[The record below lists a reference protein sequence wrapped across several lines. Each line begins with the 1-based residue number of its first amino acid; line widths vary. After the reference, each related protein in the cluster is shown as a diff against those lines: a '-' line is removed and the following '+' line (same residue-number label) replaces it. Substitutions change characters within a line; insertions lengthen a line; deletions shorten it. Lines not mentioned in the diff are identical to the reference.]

1 MNGLHGYLYSK
12 EKLPKRKLVKRET
25 ERERELITKEVT
37 KQAMTYLA
45 WSIHAK
51 QSSPIDNTETEV

>member
-25 ERERELITKEVT
+25 ERERELITKEVLLI
-37 KQAMTYLA
+37 KRSVM
-45 WSIHAK
+45 
-51 QSSPIDNTETEV
+51 